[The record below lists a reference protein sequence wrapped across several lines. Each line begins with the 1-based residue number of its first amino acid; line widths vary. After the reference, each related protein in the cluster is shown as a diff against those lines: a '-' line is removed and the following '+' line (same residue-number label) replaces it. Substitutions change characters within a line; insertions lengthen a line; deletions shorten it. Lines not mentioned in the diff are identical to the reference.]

1 MSASETSDWVDVAPA
16 EAFPPGEQRVVLV
29 DGVRIAVFNL
39 AGRYCAIEDLCT
51 HDGAPLAGGIVDG
64 DEVIC
69 PRHGARFC
77 IRTGEA
83 LSPPAYEPVP
93 TFPVRVT
100 DGMVQVRDER
110 WD

>member
-1 MSASETSDWVDVAPA
+1 MSNWVDVASA
-16 EAFPPGEQRVVLV
+16 EDLPPGGQHVVV
-29 DGVRIAVFNL
+29 VEGVRIAVFNL
-39 AGRYCAIEDLCT
+39 TGRYFAIEDLCT
-51 HDGAPLAGGIVDG
+51 HDGAPLAGGIVQG